1 MRTKHTEYLF
11 GLGAVAVVPLFG
23 RLSVLD
29 QSVFHPLVIYSLAI
43 SALVAIGITVA
54 FLIIASVQEPVIVYL
69 LEFGAAAVVSYSFL
83 IMVISRPP
91 LALFVALATLL
102 GAVFVDNLL
111 KENDLEIH
119 KKIAVSLSIPLTLIL
134 FTKTVFLSPLLALVV
149 FVVAVA
155 VGYLLWIAEP
165 TGYDLLSFAGST
177 ERKIAL
183 TVAVPIVLL
192 LFTNYALLTP
202 AYDDTTMK
210 VGPERSCSSPN
221 GEYYYPQTYTSVEQ
235 NTEQIP
241 GNKPLEIAE
250 EEYGIK
256 NPKLV
261 DEKPR
266 RLEFAREII
275 DVEKRYDPNR
285 YYMIEGGSFDK
296 KHLLIV
302 REDLFASGTRLVQ
315 FKSDIC

>member
-1 MRTKHTEYLF
+1 LN
-11 GLGAVAVVPLFG
+11 
-23 RLSVLD
+23 
-29 QSVFHPLVIYSLAI
+29 QSVIYPLVIYGLTV
-43 SALVAIGITVA
+43 SALVAIGITVV
-54 FLIIASVQEPVIVYL
+54 FLIIASAQGPVTVYF
-69 LEFGAAAVVSYSFL
+69 LELGATAVVSYSFL

-134 FTKTVFLSPLLALVV
+134 FTKTVFLSSLSAFVV
-149 FVVAVA
+149 FFVAVA
-155 VGYLLWIAEP
+155 VVYLLWITEP
-165 TGYDLLSFAGST
+165 TGYDLLSFAEST

-183 TVAVPIVLL
+183 AVAIPLVLL
-192 LFTNYALLTP
+192 LLMNYVLLTP
-202 AYDDTTMK
+202 AYDDTIIT
-210 VGPERSCSSPN
+210 VGPDRSCSSPN

-241 GNKPLEIAE
+241 RLMGNKPLEIAE

-266 RLEFAREII
+266 RLEFAGEII